1 MQSIV
6 LITGRNTDI
15 NEQLASS
22 FSVDYQITPEQCKP
36 QNDAFTR
43 AFASGDVFLVEDV
56 TGDKF
61 SMIMESWK
69 HNDRKG
75 RLIFSVRDIDPSRKK
90 RFLSHGISE
99 ILLNKPVEEIAT
111 YIQGT
116 SVKPPGTFGK
126 IVLLDSDEM
135 QNQVISRI
143 ISSFHL
149 DVVKAKD
156 IDELIELSHGN
167 GIEMVLMNIGGYKV
181 NVQEFIRKTY
191 ADTVFK
197 SIPFIP
203 YKANLDDVFIHEILS
218 GLHRL
223 SLVVLSAEELYS
235 FLVSTLFRK
244 VFLTPLYRLKNVTSA
259 AGTPQFA
266 RESLRQLYHSI
277 GYDLFTMDHICGEEH
292 CRQYRGYVHELEYA
306 MNVVDGFKW
315 LLLEK
320 KDCPTFER
328 DV

>member
-15 NEQLASS
+15 NKQLASS

-36 QNDAFTR
+36 NNDMFAS

-56 TGDKF
+56 TGDSF

-69 HNDRKG
+69 RNDRKG
-75 RLIFSVRDIDPSRKK
+75 RLIFSVKEMDPSRKK
-90 RFLSHGISE
+90 KFLSHGISE
-99 ILLNKPVEEIAT
+99 ILLNKPVEDIAT
-111 YIQGT
+111 YIHMT
-116 SVKPPGTFGK
+116 FSKPPGTFGR
-126 IVLLDSDEM
+126 IVLLDSNEM
-135 QNQVISRI
+135 QNRVIRSI
-143 ISSFHL
+143 ISAFHM
-149 DVVKAKD
+149 DVVCAEN
-156 IDELIELSHGN
+156 IDELIDMAHGT
-167 GIEMVLMNIGGYKV
+167 GIEMVLMNIGGHGV
-181 NVQEFIRKTY
+181 NVQDFIRKTY

-197 SIPFIP
+197 SLPFIP
-203 YKANLDDVFIHEILS
+203 YKDNLDDVFIHEILS

-223 SLVVLSAEELYS
+223 SKVVLSAEELYS

-292 CRQYRGYVHELEYA
+292 CRQYRGYVRELEYA
-306 MNVVDGFKW
+306 MNVIDGFKW

-320 KDCPTFER
+320 RDSPTCER